1 MSHQPFPKK
10 RTNLIKNT
18 GSLKD
23 RRVTCSPRASQRGA
37 ERSASRVRRARNP
50 NVPGPAGYL
59 GSNADAPGLEPR
71 LAAGAQRLPE
81 GTKKGTKRGMRAA
94 WQVERGK
101 VNAGSRKR
109 EEKADLG
116 HGNKPRADTGSRG
129 FLQRLS
135 WLQTQREDPSNRRA
149 LGCAEPTPV
158 AGAHA
163 APAGL
168 PSAPNTLHRAKF
180 WQ

>member
-23 RRVTCSPRASQRGA
+23 RRVTCSPHTSQRGA

-59 GSNADAPGLEPR
+59 GSNADAPGHR
-71 LAAGAQRLPE
+71 TTARCR
-81 GTKKGTKRGMRAA
+81 GTKAARGDEKGDKTGYEK
-94 WQVERGK
+94 QVERGK

-109 EEKADLG
+109 GEKADLG

-135 WLQTQREDPSNRRA
+135 WLQTQRKDPSNR
-149 LGCAEPTPV
+149 
-158 AGAHA
+158 
-163 APAGL
+163 
-168 PSAPNTLHRAKF
+168 
-180 WQ
+180 